1 MCWSFTLSTVI
12 LWRFRYESARIYW
25 RTDLTASTSN
35 TSLGNDLGVGT
46 FGAFIGGII
55 IQLLPFLHGPQTLF
69 GSLVVAFVGAC
80 LLITIQRAWARR
92 RA

>member
-1 MCWSFTLSTVI
+1 MGAIGELFGWLVI
-12 LWRFRYESARIYW
+12 GSIAGFFANKVIGG
-25 RTDLTASTSN
+25 N

-55 IQLLPFLHGPQTLF
+55 IQLLPFLHGPQTLI
-69 GSLVVAFVGAC
+69 GSLIVAFVGAC
-80 LLITIQRAWARR
+80 LLNAVQRDWARR

>member
-1 MCWSFTLSTVI
+1 MGAIGGLIGWLVI
-12 LWRFRYESARIYW
+12 GVIAGFFANKVMGG
-25 RTDLTASTSN
+25 N

-55 IQLLPFLHGPQTLF
+55 IQLLPFLHGPQTLI
-69 GSLVVAFVGAC
+69 GSLIVAFLGAC
-80 LLITIQRAWARR
+80 LLIAIQRAWARR